1 MNGKGKDEDQS
12 LVSGVDMSEH
22 TLPLASHPSSNQEIE
37 SADQAL
43 PPTEE

>member
-1 MNGKGKDEDQS
+1 MENGRMKTKVWYQ
-12 LVSGVDMSEH
+12 GVAMSEH

-43 PPTEE
+43 PTEE